1 MADSNGVMQELQPR
15 ATTRTIPFLGKFRLV
30 GDLEIK
36 EMMFLLFAFV
46 SMLGAGIISVVRI
59 QMTSDADP
67 EMTFSIL
74 LLVNLVFILYYVV
87 HGVFCER
94 PLELLVSV
102 IATLIVMLYC
112 IVEYAVHGY
121 QSVGENKNLK
131 LGRLIAVCALGPVD
145 IVMGCTIAF
154 QYYVSGNLIFRTVG
168 GNSVLQVMCK
178 RMFMFTALLKFDFQL
193 VINLLILILVGNVHR
208 VTLGESLVIG
218 LGAFFSIIWLILGY
232 LMLRYELMRLSSVF
246 WLFSLAEPGY
256 IVYLF
261 IRTGKELKKNDLDLK
276 SAHTMLLYCV
286 ILAGVVALLIRIALV
301 VVSIIV
307 TRNFG
312 KGLKEKVYVD
322 EPASDSYGSTQQN
335 ANE

>member
-1 MADSNGVMQELQPR
+1 
-15 ATTRTIPFLGKFRLV
+15 
-30 GDLEIK
+30 
-36 EMMFLLFAFV
+36 
-46 SMLGAGIISVVRI
+46 MLGAGIISVVRI